1 MDEDQQRQHHLDHA
15 RRDVEPPGAGHGH
28 RHDRGTPRAMF
39 TQRQGRSRNSSD
51 RKTISAGTASNS
63 AVAING
69 PSLTGEVRIATTLQA
84 NP

>member
-1 MDEDQQRQHHLDHA
+1 
-15 RRDVEPPGAGHGH
+15 
-28 RHDRGTPRAMF
+28 MF
-39 TQRQGRSRNSSD
+39 TQRQRRSRNSSD

-63 AVAING
+63 AVAINE